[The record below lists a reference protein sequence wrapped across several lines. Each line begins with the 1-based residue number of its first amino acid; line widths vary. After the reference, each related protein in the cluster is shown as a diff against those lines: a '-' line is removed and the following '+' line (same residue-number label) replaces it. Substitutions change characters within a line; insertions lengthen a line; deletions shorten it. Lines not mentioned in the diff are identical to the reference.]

1 MNYQETFT
9 SFQDNADPE
18 AAKKMSAY
26 MRGQFPFLGIPTP
39 KRKIL
44 SGELYKSAARETA
57 ADWTF
62 VNRCWKKAP
71 REFQYLALGYLAV
84 LNDQLSPE
92 DIPRL
97 KNLII
102 TKSWW
107 DTIDGLDR
115 IVGRIALRFPRLNS
129 TLRTWSLDKNIWLR
143 RVAIDHQLGRKEQ
156 TDTRLLEQ
164 IIINNFGQEEFFI
177 NKAIGWSLREY
188 SKTNPRWVKN
198 FLTRHQARLSPL
210 SLREAGKR
218 LPDTLRFQ

>member
-1 MNYQETFT
+1 MNYREIFT
-9 SFQDNADPE
+9 AFQDNADP
-18 AAKKMSAY
+18 AAAEKMSAY
-26 MRGQFPFLGIPTP
+26 MRGQFPFLGISAP

-44 SGELYKSAARETA
+44 SRELYKNAEREAAPDWDFVRE
-57 ADWTF
+57 
-62 VNRCWKKAP
+62 CWEKAP

-84 LNDQLSPE
+84 LNDKLGPK

-97 KNLII
+97 KRLAV

-115 IVGRIALRFPRLNS
+115 IVGHIALRFPRLDS
-129 TLRTWSLDKNIWLR
+129 VLLAWSLDKNIWLR

-164 IIINNFGQEEFFI
+164 IIVNNFGQEEFFI

-198 FLTRHQARLSPL
+198 FLARHRACLAPL

-218 LPDTLRFQ
+218 LRDA